1 MRDAC
6 QVTGK
11 KNTITEQK
19 SASPENQ
26 PSSMFDKKE

>member
-11 KNTITEQK
+11 NTITEQK
-19 SASPENQ
+19 PASPENQ
-26 PSSMFDKKE
+26 PSSLSDKKE